1 MTRDFKTWDSKGGEH
16 LTRCIFP
23 SFKIDSETPLK
34 DILLANGELGNAFT
48 NYYSP
53 LTDKALCV
61 SEIKHKVVVDVSKQG
76 IEGAAVT
83 VIASKANSV
92 MPDHNVYYHD
102 FKLNSEFG
110 FIITDPSDVTLF
122 QGKVTK

>member
-1 MTRDFKTWDSKGGEH
+1 M
-16 LTRCIFP
+16 
-23 SFKIDSETPLK
+23 
-34 DILLANGELGNAFT
+34 
-48 NYYSP
+48 
-53 LTDKALCV
+53 

-83 VIASKANSV
+83 VIASKANSA